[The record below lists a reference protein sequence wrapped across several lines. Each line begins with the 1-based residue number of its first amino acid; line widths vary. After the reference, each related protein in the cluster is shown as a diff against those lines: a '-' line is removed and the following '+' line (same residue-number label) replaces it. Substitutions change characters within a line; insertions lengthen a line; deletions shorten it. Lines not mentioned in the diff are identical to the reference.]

1 MSYLIRH
8 LEKLIVIFLLIV
20 GSVFTSYLG
29 ERIDE
34 NGVGQGASVLI
45 AFGILSTIPAQVF
58 KIYKLY
64 PIYKTMNQLN
74 GYWKQVGI
82 ITGIFLVMLITIY
95 LS

>member
-1 MSYLIRH
+1 M
-8 LEKLIVIFLLIV
+8 
-20 GSVFTSYLG
+20 
-29 ERIDE
+29 
-34 NGVGQGASVLI
+34 I

-82 ITGIFLVMLITIY
+82 ITGIFLVMLI
-95 LS
+95 LSILANKKEYKVPYPINDE